1 MLRPIPHLARR
12 KRISSV
18 LWGRVAIVAGI
29 GICALALTA
38 LAAHP
43 EAGLADDGFSQ
54 AGQVLAF
61 PGAP

>member
-1 MLRPIPHLARR
+1 
-12 KRISSV
+12 
-18 LWGRVAIVAGI
+18 VAIVAGI

-43 EAGLADDGFSQ
+43 EAGLAGDGFSQ
-54 AGQVLAF
+54 AAQILAF